1 MVSTEL
7 SFHVTFQPAIFSP
20 HKIFFIC
27 VWSAVQSGSIQGF
40 RYVYNSLGFV
50 TTVFAQMQVRNMWPL
65 CHISFHMWCYILVGK
80 LDAGFER
87 YPLVCPCYHEKSQVL
102 TITQISHQFLISAS
116 IRKENTTSFRLLNVI
131 PKHQLSIKHIRLW
144 SQRVISLRPY
154 GRRKTKARNHICEKN
169 LKSIHLHFDSPS
181 L

>member
-1 MVSTEL
+1 MSRFNPRYSLPTKFL
-7 SFHVTFQPAIFSP
+7 SFVCDQPSSPAQYKVFGMYATPWVYVTYL
-20 HKIFFIC
+20 FIC
-27 VWSAVQSGSIQGF
+27 GVIFW
-40 RYVYNSLGFV
+40 L
-50 TTVFAQMQVRNMWPL
+50 
-65 CHISFHMWCYILVGK
+65 
-80 LDAGFER
+80 GFER
-87 YPLVCPCYHEKSQVL
+87 YPLVWPCYHEKSQVL

-144 SQRVISLRPY
+144 SQRVISLRPD
-154 GRRKTKARNHICEKN
+154 GRRKTKVRNHICEKN

>member
-1 MVSTEL
+1 MQVIYIRD
-7 SFHVTFQPAIFSP
+7 TFKSP
-20 HKIFFIC
+20 VASLI
-27 VWSAVQSGSIQGF
+27 SGFIQGF
-40 RYVYNSLGFV
+40 RYVCNSLGFV
-50 TTVFAQMQVRNMWPL
+50 PTLFAEMQVRNMWPL
-65 CHISFHMWCYILVGK
+65 CHVSFHMWCYILVGK

-87 YPLVCPCYHEKSQVL
+87 YPLVWPCYHEKSQVL

-144 SQRVISLRPY
+144 SQHVISLRPD
-154 GRRKTKARNHICEKN
+154 GRRKAKIRNHICEKN